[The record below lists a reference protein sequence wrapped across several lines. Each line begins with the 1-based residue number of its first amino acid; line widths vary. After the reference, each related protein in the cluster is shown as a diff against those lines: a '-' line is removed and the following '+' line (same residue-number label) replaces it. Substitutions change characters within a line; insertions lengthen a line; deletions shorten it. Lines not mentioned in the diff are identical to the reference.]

1 MDQAYPEST
10 KLSKE
15 EPLPNG
21 ASTMRKMLPTATKEE
36 EDRQCREAPR
46 PRKKLPSLRK
56 AQTTLGKEWHFTTT
70 QERLW
75 LKD

>member
-1 MDQAYPEST
+1 MQLELETRMDQAYPESA

-21 ASTMRKMLPTATKEE
+21 ASTIRKMLPTATKEE

-46 PRKKLPSLRK
+46 PRERKKLPELMDSVH
-56 AQTTLGKEWHFTTT
+56 GGY
-70 QERLW
+70 
-75 LKD
+75 